1 MIYINKPSVFNSKFE
16 VVSCFVEYNQK
27 ILLLHRQD
35 HKQQGGTWGVPAGKV
50 DFNENI
56 LDTMQREIQEETG
69 IILESSQLNYFTK
82 IFVKYVDYDFIY
94 HIYHTNLVYKP
105 EIILSPTEHKNY
117 QWIDPK
123 QALNMNLIQ
132 DLDQCIDLFYNY

>member
-16 VVSCFVEYNQK
+16 VVSCFVEYNQE

-35 HKQQGGTWGVPAGKV
+35 HKPQGGTWGVPAGKV

-69 IILESSQLNYFTK
+69 IILESSQLNYFKK
-82 IFVKYVDYDFIY
+82 IFLLNMQTMTLF
-94 HIYHTNLVYKP
+94 
-105 EIILSPTEHKNY
+105 IIL
-117 QWIDPK
+117 I
-123 QALNMNLIQ
+123 
-132 DLDQCIDLFYNY
+132 

>member
-16 VVSCFVEYNQK
+16 VVSCFVEHNQE

-35 HKQQGGTWGVPAGKV
+35 HKPQGGTWGVPAGKV

-69 IILESSQLNYFTK
+69 IILESSQLNYFKK
-82 IFVKYVDYDFIY
+82 IFVKYEDYDFIY
-94 HIYHTNLVYKP
+94 HIYHTNLAYKP
-105 EIILSPTEHKNY
+105 EIILSSTEHKNY

-123 QALNMNLIQ
+123 QALNMSLIQ
-132 DLDQCIDLFYNY
+132 DLDQCIDLFYK

>member
-16 VVSCFVEYNQK
+16 VVSCFFEYNK
-27 ILLLHRQD
+27 EILLLHRQD
-35 HKQQGGTWGVPAGKV
+35 HKPQGGTWGVPAGKV

-69 IILESSQLNYFTK
+69 IILESSQLNYFKK
-82 IFVKYVDYDFIY
+82 IFVKYEDYDFIY
-94 HIYHTNLVYKP
+94 HIYYTNLAYKP
-105 EIILSPTEHKNY
+105 EIILTPAEHKDY

-132 DLDQCIDLFYNY
+132 DLAQCIELFYK